1 MALIFSWNEG
11 IWKRCQG
18 VSSNKH
24 IVAFFVDDDYDYILE
39 LQKPQTPSGGPP
51 SLPMSRQSSQ

>member
-24 IVAFFVDDDYDYILE
+24 IVAFFVDDDYNYILE
-39 LQKPQTPSGGPP
+39 QRTPEAPNAQRRP
-51 SLPMSRQSSQ
+51 S